1 MGLTEVETLLENVG
15 GSQLAVEDMYLD
27 LRRGWRYRFRS
38 QWVAG
43 ETMRT
48 EGVTYGETRPQNG
61 IVGGRLKLSGFTRE
75 EAPAKESEMNHK
87 RK

>member
-1 MGLTEVETLLENVG
+1 
-15 GSQLAVEDMYLD
+15 
-27 LRRGWRYRFRS
+27 
-38 QWVAG
+38 
-43 ETMRT
+43 MRT
-48 EGVTYGETRPQNG
+48 EGITYGETRPQNG